1 MILRIPSAEGEP
13 GSTRGMTRSGE
24 TWTGTPNDPYK
35 DYTYNQ
41 AIAEGEHE
49 GLDYYVTGKDLKLLF
64 CLNDIVIDFAE
75 PSETHFV
82 TAQGGFYEFFVK
94 GKLKRIMSGDN
105 KAYDVVVLANTKGM
119 LHFDQEHLNNLVGS
133 REDAIYP
140 NLVFDYKAEKIGE
153 TEIHDIAHTF
163 TENNFKSV
171 VENSQEE
178 ANRDTETAARVPMWG
193 RIVGQKLN
201 EGTPV
206 IIPLMRSLAK
216 IRIALDPKITTKHS
230 SYVSGPKYSYHI
242 DKIEMVGASTKGTL
256 MPKDAHHKVTTED
269 VPEGY
274 NDGTTKIN
282 KPLGEWW
289 PDAWNNKGSQNI
301 PEGTE
306 HNHLPLEFYK
316 KTGKIYGTDT
326 DIEYFYA
333 YVPETFNQNGQ
344 FHFNVYL
351 TRTLVSET
359 THIQQHFRMEFGE
372 YTISESAVS
381 GKYMP
386 VMRNHYYMY
395 TITGVTQD
403 ELIFIDPW
411 DVEILPPIMM

>member
-1 MILRIPSAEGEP
+1 MEFQMILRIPSAEGEP
-13 GSTRGMTRSGE
+13 GSTRGMTRAEGWSPE
-24 TWTGTPNDPYK
+24 NPYTG
-35 DYTYNQ
+35 YTYNQ

-64 CLNDIVIDFAE
+64 CFNDEVVDFAE
-75 PSETHFV
+75 PTETHFV

-105 KAYDVVVLANTKGM
+105 KAYDVVVIANTKGM

-133 REDAIYP
+133 KEDAIYP
-140 NLVFDYKAEKIGE
+140 NLVFDYKAEDVANTHIK
-153 TEIHDIAHTF
+153 DIAHTF
-163 TENNFKSV
+163 TENNFLS
-171 VENSQEE
+171 VENTSYVN
-178 ANRDTETAARVPMWG
+178 NRDTETAARVPMWG

-201 EGTPV
+201 EGEPV

-216 IRIALDPKITTKHS
+216 IRIALDPSITTGS
-230 SYVSGPKYSYHI
+230 STLASGATYSYCI

-256 MPKDAHHKVTTED
+256 MPKDAHHKVTTET
-269 VPEGY
+269 VPSGY

-282 KPLGEWW
+282 KPLGDWW
-289 PDAWNNKGSQNI
+289 PDSWGTKDAQNI

-306 HNHLPLEFYK
+306 HNHWPLEFYK
-316 KTGKIYGTDT
+316 KAGQNT
-326 DIEYFYA
+326 DIEYFYT

-351 TRTLVSET
+351 TRTLHPEGTHVS
-359 THIQQHFRMEFGE
+359 QHFRMEFGE
-372 YTISESAVS
+372 YQIDNTNHTVQ

-395 TITGVTQD
+395 TITGVVQN